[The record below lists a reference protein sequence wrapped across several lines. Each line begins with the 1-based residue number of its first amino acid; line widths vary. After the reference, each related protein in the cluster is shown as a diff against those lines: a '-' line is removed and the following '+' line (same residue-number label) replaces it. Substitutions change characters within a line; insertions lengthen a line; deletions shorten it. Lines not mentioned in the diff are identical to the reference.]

1 MGYNSIR
8 TQVEGGSL
16 GMLKT
21 LAEFWKDDTGL
32 DEHVSKLLY
41 AVMGIV
47 VGGLVIG
54 TVGFALRKQSVEL
67 GKDFDAFKATT
78 NKTLDTTSVGDTE
91 TTPGTTTLGGIKFN

>member
-1 MGYNSIR
+1 
-8 TQVEGGSL
+8 
-16 GMLKT
+16 MLKT

-54 TVGFALRKQSVEL
+54 TVGFALRKQSVDL
-67 GKDFDAFKATT
+67 GNDFDTFSVTT
-78 NKTLDTTSVGDTE
+78 PDTLNTDTAGSVKITGGDTT
-91 TTPGTTTLGGIKFN
+91 LNGIQFN